1 MSTYAVRP
9 QTPWALRL
17 LPPFPAIAHR
27 ILALASQENSSA
39 PEVGG
44 LIRLDPSFSA
54 ELLRFANSA
63 LFGVR
68 REVTSLTQAVAL
80 MGMERVK
87 SMATFVALNNMVR
100 SSVGSQALRKVWV
113 HSVVTALVASEAA
126 RILRLD
132 SDSAYTAG
140 LLHNLGALGLMSA
153 YPDEYSRM
161 LEVSDDFGFDVLT
174 TERDLFEIDHC
185 EAGSHLAKDWH
196 FPEDLQMAIATH
208 HEEPVANRATS
219 ANLIRLSWRFTD
231 VLGYA
236 AFSPS
241 RAWKIEELQALLPNA
256 PNSWLCGSPEAAKAE
271 IDQKLAASPL

>member
-1 MSTYAVRP
+1 MSTYAARP

-44 LIRLDPSFSA
+44 LIKLDPSFSA

-80 MGMERVK
+80 LGMDRVK
-87 SMATFVALNNMVR
+87 SMATFVAMNNMVR
-100 SSVGSQALRKVWV
+100 SSVRSQALRKVWV
-113 HSVVTALVASEAA
+113 HSVVTALVAGEAA
-126 RILRLD
+126 RISRLD

-153 YPDEYSRM
+153 YPNEYSCM
-161 LEVSDDFGFDVLT
+161 LEVSDDFG
-174 TERDLFEIDHC
+174 
-185 EAGSHLAKDWH
+185 
-196 FPEDLQMAIATH
+196 
-208 HEEPVANRATS
+208 
-219 ANLIRLSWRFTD
+219 
-231 VLGYA
+231 
-236 AFSPS
+236 
-241 RAWKIEELQALLPNA
+241 
-256 PNSWLCGSPEAAKAE
+256 
-271 IDQKLAASPL
+271 